1 MQLSPCQIFYNIISL
16 DPYDDPVG
24 NATVV
29 LILHTGS
36 EACRAKQLDHAA
48 REWQRGASAKPR
60 AWIQTVL

>member
-1 MQLSPCQIFYNIISL
+1 MQLSPCQIFYNIIS
-16 DPYDDPVG
+16 DDPVG

-48 REWQRGASAKPR
+48 REWQRRASAKPR